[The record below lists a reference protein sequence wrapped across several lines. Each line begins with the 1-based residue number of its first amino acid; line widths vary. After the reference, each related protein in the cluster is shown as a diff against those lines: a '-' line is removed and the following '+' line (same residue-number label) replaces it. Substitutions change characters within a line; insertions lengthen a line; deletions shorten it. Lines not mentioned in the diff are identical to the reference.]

1 MSMEYKLLKSK
12 QNSEIQRLKKLYAQ
26 GSFRKTENEYILEG
40 EKLLFEAID
49 EGIKIKSVF
58 LHQKNSNINIDIS
71 ECEKIF
77 VLPEELFSH
86 VSELKNSKG
95 PIFTFEPKTQKS
107 ADKLDTAIILENIQ
121 DPGNLGGIIRTA
133 AGLGIDAV
141 FLIGNCADFLSPKAA
156 RASMGACFR
165 QLIIETDLKSCLE
178 HISAS
183 KLKIYAAVLDSRA
196 VSLDMIK
203 LERAALAIGNEGRG
217 LSPELIKS
225 ADEKVYIPMARSES
239 LNALAAASIF
249 IWEMSKW
256 RN

>member
-1 MSMEYKLLKSK
+1 MEYKLLKSK

-26 GSFRKTENEYILEG
+26 GNFRKAENEYVLEG
-40 EKLLFEAID
+40 EKLLFEAIA
-49 EGIKIKSVF
+49 EGIKIKSIF
-58 LHQKNSNINIDIS
+58 LHQKNSNIDIS
-71 ECEKIF
+71 ECDKIF
-77 VLPEELFSH
+77 VLPEELFSY

-95 PIFTFEPKTQKS
+95 PIFTFEPKSHKS
-107 ADKLDTAIILENIQ
+107 SDKLATAIILENIQ

-141 FLIGNCADFLSPKAA
+141 FLLGSCADHLSPKAA

-165 QLIIETDLKSCLE
+165 QTVIESDLKSCLE

-183 KLKIYAAVLDSRA
+183 KLKMYAAVLDSSA
-196 VSLDMIK
+196 VNLNEIR
-203 LERAALAIGNEGRG
+203 LEKAALAIGNEGRG
-217 LSPELIKS
+217 LSPELINS
-225 ADEKVYIPMARSES
+225 ADENVYIPMAHSES

-249 IWEMSKW
+249 MWEMFKW